1 MFVLRRVQGMS
12 MLPALRPGQIVLARK
27 RLARI
32 SPGDII
38 IIRHDGLEKIKRVQR
53 VSPGRVFVVG
63 DNAAYSTDSREFG
76 WLENEAVVG
85 KVCWPVRRPAV
96 KIA

>member
-1 MFVLRRVQGMS
+1 

-27 RLARI
+27 RPARI
-32 SPGDII
+32 SLGDIL

-76 WLENEAVVG
+76 WLENRAIVG
-85 KVCWPVRRPAV
+85 KVCWPVRRSPA